1 MSDTYGKIEIKPEHA
16 WNLDSTLAQ
25 VLDQGLT
32 MMMNNGNCET
42 MPGTELARDCF
53 RAYVNRWDNGTS
65 AEYGYGA
72 ETECDQM
79 MAWALNWLKDNFYGL
94 WD

>member
-53 RAYVNRWDNGTS
+53 RAYANRWDVVTS
-65 AEYGYGA
+65 MNYLMVESD
-72 ETECDQM
+72 ECMM